1 MGEQGR
7 KVRASSSVFQGIM
20 LKNGSGDLPFGL
32 SVSGNNIHQ
41 LSFHSALL
49 KGLKIKV
56 TALNMSSGQQVS
68 QQTLSS
74 ENEVTNKES
83 ILFVGS
89 GSATPLLIWTDS
101 SLKVIKVN
109 VIGTKHVASINVVN
123 SNKEAIKQIKVH
135 APQATGSPPH
145 FLVHYQ
151 SLSSHWAEVYHV
163 DAVSGAVTRAYDL
176 PKLGGLGGFSS
187 STENEKI
194 YFTRHTEFET
204 ILLSSSSESVIRSWA
219 VRPKSHG
226 GLADPQDIIHA
237 ASEVVAK
244 GASSFAVRSALTLQS
259 GDWELI
265 RNGDPLWLRS
275 ESIAGIVAASW
286 VELNQ
291 AESLAQ
297 ELAAESH
304 SGPLGAY
311 FYRFRRHTRDF
322 VTYFPGFVENL
333 PKRIMGI
340 FTGSKGDEQRQSP
353 DKDTFGFKKMII
365 VATEQGRLALLD
377 TGNQGQMKWNVKAV
391 DLGPGEKWQVL
402 GIIVRSGVATVYGS
416 GGESFAVEVVN
427 GNILHHQPGS
437 SSSSLKTFLP
447 VLDAMGNEVEITINK
462 DGSIENKHR
471 RPFESGTTLTTQG
484 MDNIARGW
492 SLGQDGKPRLT
503 WEFVPTPG
511 EQIISLT
518 SRPALDPVAS
528 IGKALG
534 DRNVMYKYLNP
545 NLMLITTLETA
556 AFKAAVYLLDSTS
569 GEILHTARHHGVNTV
584 RPIVATMTENW
595 FAYSIFIDPGATET
609 GPAIGATPLPKGH
622 QLVVSELF
630 EASFPNDRG
639 PLGSS
644 FNFSNVHST
653 TSEIDATI
661 SPPHVIS
668 QAYLLPGP
676 ISYLTTTSTLQSIT
690 PRSLL
695 CILPAMNGIIS
706 IPRNIIDPRRPVGR
720 DPTPAELEE
729 GLFRHNHMLDFEP
742 KWMITHQRE
751 VRGLKKVITSPSLLE
766 STSLIFAYG
775 ELDVFGTRVAPIGGF
790 DMLGK
795 GFSRFQLMATVV
807 GLAIGTGALAPM
819 VSLSPLIHPRG
830 LLASCRRGISGEMD
844 DIANVV
850 AGPEKAD
857 RRDLESLMSGYCI
870 ANHRHIKPFMPANT
884 PTLG

>member
-1 MGEQGR
+1 M
-7 KVRASSSVFQGIM
+7 
-20 LKNGSGDLPFGL
+20 
-32 SVSGNNIHQ
+32 
-41 LSFHSALL
+41 

-56 TALNMSSGQQVS
+56 TALKISSGQQAS
-68 QQTLSS
+68 QHTLSS
-74 ENEVTNKES
+74 ESEITDKES
-83 ILFVGS
+83 ILFAGS

-101 SLKVIKVN
+101 SFKVINVN
-109 VIGTKHVASINVVN
+109 IIGTKNVASISVVN

-145 FLVHYQ
+145 FLVQYQ

-163 DAVSGAVTRAYDL
+163 NAASGAVTKAYNL

-204 ILLSSSSESVIRSWA
+204 ILLSSSSDSVIQSWA

-226 GLADPQDIIHA
+226 GLADPQGVLHA

-244 GASSFAVRSALTLQS
+244 GPSSFAVRSALILRS

-286 VELNQ
+286 VDSNQ

-311 FYRFRRHTRDF
+311 FHRFRRHNRDF

-333 PKRIMGI
+333 PKWIVGI
-340 FTGSKGDEQRQSP
+340 FTGSKEDEQRQSP
-353 DKDTFGFKKMII
+353 DKDTFGFKKMVI
-365 VATEQGRLALLD
+365 VATEHGRLALLD
-377 TGNQGQMKWNVKAV
+377 TGNQGKLKWNIKAV

-402 GIIVRSGVATVYGS
+402 GIIVRSSVATVYGS
-416 GGESFAVEVVN
+416 GGESFAVEVLS
-427 GNILHHQPGS
+427 GHILHHQPGS
-437 SSSSLKTFLP
+437 SSSSLKTFVP
-447 VLDAMGNEVEITINK
+447 VLDALGKEVEISVNK
-462 DGSIENKHR
+462 DGSIENKHQS
-471 RPFESGTTLTTQG
+471 PFQSGTTLTTQG
-484 MDNIARGW
+484 KDNIARGW
-492 SLGQDGKPRLT
+492 TLGPDAKPRLT
-503 WEFVPTPG
+503 WEFVPAAG
-511 EQIISLT
+511 EQIMSLI

-545 NLMLITTLETA
+545 NLMLITTLEKA
-556 AFKAAVYLLDSTS
+556 ASKAAVYLLDSTS
-569 GEILHTARHHGVNTV
+569 GEVLYTARHHGVNTA

-609 GPAIGATPLPKGH
+609 GPATGATPLPKGY
-622 QLVVSELF
+622 QLIVSELF
-630 EASFPNDRG
+630 ESSFPNDRG

-644 FNFSNVHST
+644 FNFSSIHST
-653 TSEIDATI
+653 TSDIDSTI

-676 ISYLTTTSTLQSIT
+676 ISHLTTTSTLQSIT
-690 PRSLL
+690 PRSLI
-695 CILPAMNGIIS
+695 CILPAMNGILS

-720 DPTPAELEE
+720 DATPAELEE

-742 KWMITHQRE
+742 KWVITHQRD
-751 VRGLKKVITSPSLLE
+751 VMGLTNIITSPSLLE
-766 STSLIFAYG
+766 STSLVFAYG

-819 VSLSPLIHPRG
+819 VGLSLLFVPVAYLHHVRG
-830 LLASCRRGISGEMD
+830 ETATRWMTLLMLSQVRKKQIDAIW
-844 DIANVV
+844 
-850 AGPEKAD
+850 KA
-857 RRDLESLMSGYCI
+857 
-870 ANHRHIKPFMPANT
+870 
-884 PTLG
+884 